1 MASSWE
7 IGLRSVFAVLGCL
20 MLATLIYTISID
32 DLPFRKDLLTPWMV
46 ATLVD
51 FYINVVPLAAWIL
64 YKEPKW
70 ITAIPWII
78 LLVCFGSITTCAYI
92 LMQLLKV
99 PSEQNLQDPMDYVLL
114 RHPGNQYLGL
124 FGQWEDSGMESD
136 LDDTQQKRNHS
147 FVVTLRILFVILGC
161 LMLGTL
167 VYTLLTDG
175 SPFRKEL
182 LTPWM
187 IATLVD
193 FYINV
198 VALSVW
204 VYYKESSWI
213 SAMIWIILLVSFG
226 RYLPLTTALPLSC
239 SFKIAYHHYHICLHC
254 LEAFPAHFPRSNLP
268 CFIE

>member
-114 RHPGNQYLGL
+114 RHPGK
-124 FGQWEDSGMESD
+124 
-136 LDDTQQKRNHS
+136 DDTQQKRNHS

-226 RYLPLTTALPLSC
+226 SITTSVYIALKLFQLTSQDPIYLVLLNSYSGYRKCVCLWSSYGETAYGD
-239 SFKIAYHHYHICLHC
+239 K
-254 LEAFPAHFPRSNLP
+254 
-268 CFIE
+268 

>member
-1 MASSWE
+1 MASSLE

-99 PSEQNLQDPMDYVLL
+99 PSEENLQDPMYYVLL
-114 RHPGNQYLGL
+114 RPPG
-124 FGQWEDSGMESD
+124 
-136 LDDTQQKRNHS
+136 K
-147 FVVTLRILFVILGC
+147 
-161 LMLGTL
+161 
-167 VYTLLTDG
+167 
-175 SPFRKEL
+175 
-182 LTPWM
+182 WM

-213 SAMIWIILLVSFG
+213 SAMIWIILLISFG
-226 RYLPLTTALPLSC
+226 SITTSVYIALKLFQLTSQDPIYLVLLNSYSGYRKCVCLWSSYGETAYGD
-239 SFKIAYHHYHICLHC
+239 K
-254 LEAFPAHFPRSNLP
+254 
-268 CFIE
+268 